1 MAWRRGAWL
10 TPVVIGAI
18 VVAALALSYA
28 SYDYASQVARRGEAS
43 LVETTRDVAQEKVQR
58 IENLIVDS
66 DQAAFGLV
74 DIDNLKDLFRRW
86 SEIGRAA
93 PLVYSIIV
101 VTAPGQ
107 IVPDGYI
114 SKKPKA
120 DADAFRALFEG
131 QIVKELGLDK
141 LKPGE
146 IRHFHRDYGGRSYL
160 LAVTRIDPKFFVV
173 LEIDMVQLVK
183 IFIDE
188 FTPDTHRRL
197 YQIVDRDGR
206 FVFGKPFTGASDK
219 YMVSLPFSE
228 TLSDWRLQM
237 MRTDAPR
244 LAAEESARRL
254 SGWIFIGVSALT
266 LFVGLGILLF
276 AMRTE
281 KRANTLKSDFIA
293 NVSHELKTP
302 LSLIRMF
309 GELLAS
315 GRTKGS
321 ESAREYAQIIT
332 RESERLSH
340 LIDNVLDFARLERG
354 KVAYDM
360 KVGDLADV
368 LARGLDVY
376 RYRLDR
382 EGMKLD
388 VDIEPDLPPV
398 RFDENA
404 MTLVMLNL
412 VDNAVK
418 YAPDGKVLRVSLLR
432 RGDQVL
438 IEVADSG
445 PGIPDD
451 ERERIF
457 ERFYRSRNVRGRTV
471 RGSGIGLA
479 LVKHIVEAHGGAVE
493 VESVVGK
500 GSRFIVSLPTYHE
513 PPEEEEEGNDASA

>member
-1 MAWRRGAWL
+1 MAWRREGWL
-10 TPVVIGAI
+10 TPVVISAI

-43 LVETTRDVAQEKVQR
+43 LVETTRDIAQEKVQR

-66 DQAAFGLV
+66 DIAVFRLV
-74 DIDNLKDLFRRW
+74 DVDNLKDLYRRW
-86 SEIGRAA
+86 SDIGRAY

-101 VTAPGQ
+101 VTAPGK
-107 IVPDGYI
+107 IAPDGYI

-120 DADAFRALFEG
+120 EADAFRALFEG
-131 QIVKELGLDK
+131 RIVKDLGLDK
-141 LKPGE
+141 LKPKD
-146 IRHFHRDYGGRSYL
+146 IKHFHREYGGLSYL
-160 LAVTRIDPKFFVV
+160 LAVTRADSNSFVV
-173 LEIDMVQLVK
+173 LEIDMVYLVQQV
-183 IFIDE
+183 FIPE

-197 YQIVDRDGR
+197 YQIVDGEGR
-206 FVFGKPFTGASDK
+206 FKFGKPFTGASDK
-219 YMVSLPFSE
+219 YVVSLPFSD

-244 LAAEESARRL
+244 LAAEERGRRL

-266 LFVGLGILLF
+266 LFVGLGVLLF

-315 GRTKGS
+315 GRTKGV

-376 RYRLDR
+376 RYRLVQ
-382 EGMKLD
+382 EAVKLE

-404 MTLVMLNL
+404 MTLVLLNL

-418 YAPDGKVLRVSLLR
+418 YAPDGKVLQVSLLR
-432 RGDQVL
+432 RGESVLLQV
-438 IEVADSG
+438 VDSG
-445 PGIPDD
+445 TGIADD
-451 ERERIF
+451 ERGRIF

-479 LVKHIVEAHGGAVE
+479 LVKHIAEAHGGSVE

-500 GSRFIVSLPTYHE
+500 GSTFTVSLPTYQE
-513 PPEEEEEGNDASA
+513 PQPEGNDASA

>member
-1 MAWRRGAWL
+1 
-10 TPVVIGAI
+10 
-18 VVAALALSYA
+18 
-28 SYDYASQVARRGEAS
+28 
-43 LVETTRDVAQEKVQR
+43 
-58 IENLIVDS
+58 
-66 DQAAFGLV
+66 
-74 DIDNLKDLFRRW
+74 
-86 SEIGRAA
+86 
-93 PLVYSIIV
+93 
-101 VTAPGQ
+101 
-107 IVPDGYI
+107 
-114 SKKPKA
+114 
-120 DADAFRALFEG
+120 
-131 QIVKELGLDK
+131 
-141 LKPGE
+141 
-146 IRHFHRDYGGRSYL
+146 
-160 LAVTRIDPKFFVV
+160 
-173 LEIDMVQLVK
+173 
-183 IFIDE
+183 
-188 FTPDTHRRL
+188 
-197 YQIVDRDGR
+197 
-206 FVFGKPFTGASDK
+206 
-219 YMVSLPFSE
+219 
-228 TLSDWRLQM
+228 
-237 MRTDAPR
+237 
-244 LAAEESARRL
+244 
-254 SGWIFIGVSALT
+254 
-266 LFVGLGILLF
+266 
-276 AMRTE
+276 
-281 KRANTLKSDFIA
+281 
-293 NVSHELKTP
+293 
-302 LSLIRMF
+302 
-309 GELLAS
+309 
-315 GRTKGS
+315 
-321 ESAREYAQIIT
+321 
-332 RESERLSH
+332 
-340 LIDNVLDFARLERG
+340 
-354 KVAYDM
+354 
-360 KVGDLADV
+360 VGDLADV